1 MSRIGNRPIT
11 ISNEVLVTTLE
22 NKVIVKS
29 KKGEISF
36 DLPKGISLDIL
47 GDIIKVKKNID
58 DRNTRALH
66 GLVARIIKNMIT
78 DVNDGYSKTL
88 EFKGTG
94 YRVKVENSMLILSMG
109 YSHDVILKIP
119 DNLNVNVNKNKI
131 IIEGV
136 NRVVVGQFASQVRD
150 VRPPEVYKGKGI
162 KYDFETIKKKAGKA
176 AQTTTGKA

>member
-11 ISNEVLVTTLE
+11 INNNVSVTTLE

-29 KKGEISF
+29 NKGEITF
-36 DLPKGISLDIL
+36 DLPKGIFLDISS
-47 GDIIKVKKNID
+47 DVIKVKKSID
-58 DRNTRALH
+58 DRNTKALH

-78 DVNDGYSKTL
+78 DVDNGFSKTL

-94 YRVKVENSMLILSMG
+94 YRVKVENGALILNMG

-119 DNLNVNVNKNKI
+119 EKVNVTLIKNKI
-131 IIEGV
+131 IIEGI